1 MKGKLAGATTFP
13 DVLNGQLFDK
23 ADSLKQ
29 PNGKLWDIALI
40 GYELA
45 FFFISIFLHILKVM

>member
-29 PNGKLWDIALI
+29 PNGKL
-40 GYELA
+40 
-45 FFFISIFLHILKVM
+45 